1 MIFFSKNLKF
11 LREREGIK
19 QSDLAQKIGVKA
31 NTISNYEKDVSQ
43 PDYNILHSILTV
55 FNIDADTL
63 LYKDVSQETTSRI
76 LNLEPTKEN
85 VLTIDRLLTKID
97 TKDVKIEAQAEQIGA
112 LKQTIRQLEEKIA
125 GLQQDSRPDL
135 VSDTSKVSDGS
146 TRTHGS
152 GVAGSESAPFA
163 EQP

>member
-43 PDYNILHSILTV
+43 PDYNILHGILTV

-63 LYKDVSQETTSRI
+63 LYKDVSQEVTSRI
-76 LNLEPTKEN
+76 LNLEPYKEN

-97 TKDVKIEAQAEQIGA
+97 TKDVKIEVQAEQIGS
-112 LKQTIRQLEEKIA
+112 LKQTIRQLEEKIE
-125 GLQQDSRPDL
+125 GLQHELVTL
-135 VSDTSKVSDGS
+135 VSGNEDA
-146 TRTHGS
+146 R
-152 GVAGSESAPFA
+152 GVGIAGVG
-163 EQP
+163 

>member
-43 PDYNILHSILTV
+43 PDYNILHGILTV

-63 LYKDVSQETTSRI
+63 LYKDVSQKDASRI
-76 LNLEPTKEN
+76 LNLETPKEN

-97 TKDVKIEAQAEQIGA
+97 TKDVKIEVQAEQIGA
-112 LKQTIRQLEEKIA
+112 LKQTIRQLEEKIM
-125 GLQQDSRPDL
+125 GLQQHIRPDTEFGTDKA
-135 VSDTSKVSDGS
+135 SAGS
-146 TRTHGS
+146 TRTRKG
-152 GVAGSESAPFA
+152 GVAGSEDARFA
-163 EQP
+163 EL